1 MLREDSYAMSLNVK
15 NRMLKF
21 NKEDKGSFTLET
33 TLVFPTIFI
42 VTIALIFMSIV
53 IYEKVVV
60 YQKAYVV
67 AERIAFT
74 WDNSRKEIKNGS
86 FHENEY
92 TSMAGMDGLYWRTN
106 QIGTSF
112 IQDVFGGTTTGV
124 HGSKL
129 ERAHE
134 EAEQTISGAV
144 KKIKVTDTLGFN
156 QRVEVTM
163 EVRLKAPSFVNLL
176 SGKDFEV
183 TASAAI
189 KDPVETIRLTE
200 FMFYI
205 GEKIKGYVE

>member
-1 MLREDSYAMSLNVK
+1 MSLNMK
-15 NRMLKF
+15 KRMLKF

-74 WDNSRKEIKNGS
+74 WDNSRKDIRNGS
-86 FHENEY
+86 FDEHEY
-92 TSMAGMDGLYWRTN
+92 TSKPGMDGLYWRTN
-106 QIGTSF
+106 QIGISF
-112 IQDVFGGTTTGV
+112 IQEVFGGGPTGV

-129 ERAHE
+129 ERAQE
-134 EAEQTISGAV
+134 EAEQVISGSV
-144 KKIKVTDTLGFN
+144 KNIEVSDTLGFN
-156 QRVEVTM
+156 QKVEVTM
-163 EVRLKAPSFVNLL
+163 EVRLKAPNFLNLL
-176 SGKDFEV
+176 LGKNFEV

-189 KDPVETIRLTE
+189 KDPVETVRLTE